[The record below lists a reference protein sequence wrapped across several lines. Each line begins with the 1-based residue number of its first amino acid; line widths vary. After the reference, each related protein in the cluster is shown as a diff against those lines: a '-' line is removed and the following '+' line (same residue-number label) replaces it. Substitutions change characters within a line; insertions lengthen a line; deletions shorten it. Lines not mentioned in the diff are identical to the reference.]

1 MPDLTLDPAHVNTSE
16 GPVVIVAAGSEERE
30 RTTAGHRHARGQ
42 LMGSMRGLLSVGVD
56 DGQWIVPAI
65 HAVWLPPNHMHS
77 VRSHGPYSGWSVYVA
92 DAACADLPQRPCTL
106 RTSGLLREAVLRAAT
121 WPLEPR
127 DPLDPQRERIAQV
140 ILDEI
145 RQAPPAPFGLPLPR
159 DPRLQRVA
167 RALIDDPA
175 GERDLERW
183 AQAAA
188 MSTRTLTRRFAADTG
203 FGFVAWRQRAR
214 LMRALE
220 MLAAGRPV
228 TTVAMDL
235 GYASASAFI
244 KLFAREFGAT
254 PAAYRRALP
263 AS

>member
-1 MPDLTLDPAHVNTSE
+1 MSDLNLDPAHVNTSE

-30 RTTAGHRHARGQ
+30 RASPGHRHARGQ
-42 LMGSMRGLLSVGVD
+42 LMGSMRGLLSVGVE

-65 HAVWLPPNHMHS
+65 HAVWLPPNHFHAI
-77 VRSHGPYSGWSVYVA
+77 RSHGPFSGWSVYVA
-92 DAACADLPQRPCTL
+92 ETACFDLPQRPCTL
-106 RTSGLLREAVLRAAT
+106 RTSGLLREAVLRAAA
-121 WPLEPR
+121 WGL
-127 DPLDPQRERIAQV
+127 DPLDAQRERVAQL

-145 RQAPPAPFGLPLPR
+145 RHEPPAPFGLPLPR
-159 DPRLQRVA
+159 EARLQRVA
-167 RALIDDPA
+167 RALIDNPA
-175 GERDLERW
+175 DQRDLEDW
-183 AQAAA
+183 AREAA
-188 MSTRTLTRRFAADTG
+188 MSTRTLARRFSDETG

-228 TTVAMDL
+228 TAVALDL

-263 AS
+263 AT

>member
-1 MPDLTLDPAHVNTSE
+1 MPDLNLDPAHINTSE
-16 GPVVIVAAGSEERE
+16 GPVVIVAAGSDEGERMSS
-30 RTTAGHRHARGQ
+30 GHRHARGQ
-42 LMGSMRGLLSVGVD
+42 LMGSMRGLLSVGVE

-65 HAVWLPPNHMHS
+65 HAVWLPPNHLHA
-77 VRSHGPYSGWSVYVA
+77 VRSHGPFSGWSVYVA
-92 DAACADLPQRPCTL
+92 EPACADLPPRPCTL
-106 RTSGLLREAVLRAAT
+106 RTTSLLREAVLRAAT
-121 WPLEPR
+121 WPLEP
-127 DPLDPQRERIAQV
+127 LDAARERVAQV

-145 RQAPPAPFGLPLPR
+145 GQAAPAPFGLPLPR

-167 RALIDDPA
+167 RALLDDPA
-175 GERDLERW
+175 DARDLAAW
-183 AQAAA
+183 AEAAA

-220 MLAAGRPV
+220 MLAAERPV

-263 AS
+263 QQS